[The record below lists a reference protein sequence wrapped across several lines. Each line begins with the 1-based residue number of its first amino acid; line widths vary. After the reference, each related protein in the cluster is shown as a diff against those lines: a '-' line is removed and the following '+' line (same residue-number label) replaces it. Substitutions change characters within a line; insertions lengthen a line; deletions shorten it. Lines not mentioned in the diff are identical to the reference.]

1 MSLRTLF
8 CHDVTVVRAA
18 VTVDVYGNTG
28 KDWAAATRETLRG
41 RVAQRT
47 REEDYEGGERVVT
60 EWVVYLP
67 AGADVSSRDR
77 IEWSDGVD
85 DLTFE
90 VRGRPHRAFDR
101 HREHHVEL
109 LCHQVE
115 G

>member
-1 MSLRTLF
+1 MTLRTLF

-18 VTVDVYGNTG
+18 VVEDAYGNDV
-28 KDWAAATRETLRG
+28 KDWAAASRETLRG

-47 REEDYEGGERVVT
+47 REEDYDGGERVIA

-67 AGADVSSRDR
+67 PGADVTAQDR
-77 IEWSDGVD
+77 VEWSDGVD

-109 LCHQVE
+109 LCKQVE